1 MEMNLIKIDNS
12 FILCTFL
19 STQETLENH
28 ESNFIC
34 EQIILQLFP
43 LVTLSLQSHC
53 QPDSHLIV

>member
-1 MEMNLIKIDNS
+1 MEIALINIDNS

-19 STQETLENH
+19 TKQETLENH
-28 ESNFIC
+28 ESNFIF